1 MATILAH
8 EIVEVVS
15 DPNFDAWYDDYGNEN
30 ADICIWRY
38 SNVQYGKRADNSQYR
53 YTHMMGG
60 KPFFIQDN
68 WNPALKANGQQ
79 LGCVGSHG
87 A

>member
-8 EIVEVVS
+8 EIVEVVA
-15 DPNFDAWYDDYGNEN
+15 DPDFDAWYDSQGNEN

-53 YTHMMGG
+53 YTSIFGG
-60 KPFFIQDN
+60 RPYLIQDN
-68 WNPALKANGQQ
+68 WSPVVGSDGTQQ
-79 LGCVGSHG
+79 GCVGSL
-87 A
+87 